1 MLSVLVVAVGVVF
14 VVLRVVAGVVVAVV
28 FVFLALFLSL
38 LVRVLCF
45 GCFLVLELVVG
56 KRVSGF

>member
-1 MLSVLVVAVGVVF
+1 MLGVLVVAVGGVLF
-14 VVLRVVAGVVVAVV
+14 VVLGVVVAVV
-28 FVFLALFLSL
+28 FVFSVLFLFW
-38 LVRVLCF
+38 LVRVPCF